1 MSCHKPLLAALN
13 KRGLRRTP
21 QRTVILEQ
29 LCHSHGHR
37 TAEHIFRLA
46 RRHLPDLNIAT
57 VYRTLETLRA
67 SGVVSAVV
75 TPEGLTEFELSRPD
89 VRHHHLRCRRCGG
102 EWLLPSPPVE
112 RLKSWIKV
120 QQSFQPEL
128 DHLVITGLCAA
139 CARQVSRSAVRGS

>member
-1 MSCHKPLLAALN
+1 MSCHEPLLAAL
-13 KRGLRRTP
+13 KKHGLRRTP

-37 TAEHIFRLA
+37 TADHIFRLA
-46 RRHLPDLNIAT
+46 RRHMPDLNIAT

-75 TPEGLTEFELSRPD
+75 TPDGLTEFELSRPE

-112 RLKSWIKV
+112 KLKTWIKA
-120 QQSFQPEL
+120 QQSFQPDL
-128 DHLVITGLCAA
+128 DHLVITGLCDA
-139 CARQVSRSAVRGS
+139 CARQTSPAALRGG